1 MSEKKEEQ
9 QLSRSQIVD
18 LADKLDRL
26 LETWSSPKK
35 VMDFLTVESKSL
47 AGAVD
52 VCRASLL
59 AERMFNA
66 DFALKLEFGYV
77 NFLLNILPKL
87 DGFTRTHFVWQIL
100 RCSEHTWCASG
111 KILPADAHRI
121 REKARECLTT
131 RDYDCHPYTGSMT
144 SWLQPFDDT
153 FYRVNNVAEASA
165 LIPDT
170 CFAEFSRYVK
180 DSLWLSRMYQAD
192 FFAVSSIAK
201 QMHMHQNL
209 DKVPALPMLK
219 FVSQILHSGLDQN
232 IKLAFWKRVNEL
244 DELAST
250 KTLSSSEGLM
260 YLKDKCVNCKP
271 LVDAMYQF
279 PKLYDKIFEL
289 RFSKDGGGACFDW
302 LVQDDEAKQ
311 SIAHKLIDEH
321 SSFAEVAVKLMV
333 NGEEL
338 KSNDVEYML
347 AKRKFS
353 MVGEMVKDDL
363 EFVST
368 VLPLDELLFL
378 VLKHVK
384 TDLCIECLE
393 SFEKFKPGFIE
404 SHQDYYGNNALWNL
418 LHRKVVAHPISSSAK
433 KRRKSLKQNSGD
445 ARLFDVLTKKYG
457 CKVDAK
463 NIYGLS
469 YKRAVEMLE
478 RMQ

>member
-1 MSEKKEEQ
+1 MAEKALNKV
-9 QLSRSQIVD
+9 QIVH

-26 LETWSSPKK
+26 LETWTSPKK
-35 VMDFLTVESKSL
+35 IMDFLSVESKSL
-47 AGAVD
+47 DGAVD
-52 VCRASLL
+52 ICRASLL

-66 DFALKLEFGYV
+66 DFAMKLEFGYV

-100 RCSEHTWCASG
+100 RCSEHTWCANG
-111 KILPADAHRI
+111 KILPADAHQI
-121 REKARECLTT
+121 REKARECLTP
-131 RDYDCHPYTGSMT
+131 RDCDCHPYTGSMT
-144 SWLQPFDDT
+144 SWLQPFDDA
-153 FYRVNNVAEASA
+153 FYRVNNAAEASA
-165 LIPDT
+165 LIPDI

-180 DSLWLSRMYQAD
+180 DSLWLSRIYQAD

-201 QMHMHQNL
+201 QMHMIQNL

-219 FVSQILHSGLDQN
+219 FVSQILHSGLGQD

-244 DELAST
+244 DELEST
-250 KTLSSSEGLM
+250 KTLSSSEGLA

-279 PKLYDKIFEL
+279 PKLYDKIFGL
-289 RFSKDGGGACFDW
+289 RFSKDSGRVCFDW
-302 LVQDDEAKQ
+302 FDKDDEAKP

-321 SSFAEVAVKLMV
+321 SSFAEVSVKLTV

-338 KSNDVEYML
+338 ARNDVEYML

-393 SFEKFKPGFIE
+393 SFERFKPGFIE

-418 LHRKVVAHPISSSAK
+418 LHRKVVAHPTSSSAK
-433 KRRKSLKQNSGD
+433 KRKKSLKQNSGD
-445 ARLFDVLTKKYG
+445 ERLFDVLTKKYG
-457 CKVDAK
+457 CKVDVE

-469 YKRAVEMLE
+469 YRIAVETLE
-478 RMQ
+478 SMR